1 MMTRQQ
7 LCFVTR
13 TIAALALVV
22 AGLPDPSAHAGKT
35 LSDKL
40 EDQYFAT
47 LNGWVKRGGKASEYP
62 KVVLET
68 CQKLVMASA
77 SASEAIA
84 FTTVKKEQFDY
95 RVTVCGKTTVHR
107 VYPQP
112 EFANPDTVQ
121 KICDDHDVTLLKKL
135 CRYGGLR

>member
-1 MMTRQQ
+1 MIQQQ
-7 LCFVTR
+7 LRFISR
-13 TIAALALVV
+13 TITALVLV
-22 AGLPDPSAHAGKT
+22 AAGLTDPSANASQT

-47 LNGWVKRGGKASEYP
+47 LNGWVKRGGKVSEYP
-62 KVVLET
+62 NAVVET

-84 FTTVKKEQFDY
+84 LTTVKKEHFDY
-95 RVTVCGKTTVHR
+95 RVNVCSKTTVHR

-112 EFANPDTVQ
+112 EFSDPAIVQ

-135 CRYGGLR
+135 CRHSGLR

>member
-1 MMTRQQ
+1 MIQQ
-7 LCFVTR
+7 QRRFISK
-13 TIAALALVV
+13 TIAALILVI
-22 AGLPDPSAHAGKT
+22 AELADPSAHAGKT

-40 EDQYFAT
+40 EDQYFST
-47 LNGWVKRGGKASEYP
+47 LNGWVKRGGKVSEYP

-77 SASEAIA
+77 SASEAIT

-95 RVTVCGKTTVHR
+95 RVNVCGKTTVHR